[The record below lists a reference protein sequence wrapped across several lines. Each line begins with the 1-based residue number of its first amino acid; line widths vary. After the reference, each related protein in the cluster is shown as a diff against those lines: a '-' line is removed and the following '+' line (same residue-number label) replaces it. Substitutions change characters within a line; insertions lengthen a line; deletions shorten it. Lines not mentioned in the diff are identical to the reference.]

1 MIKENNNPRYLQF
14 LLINKL
20 INYENYL
27 FRIKASQLNI
37 NTYQEN

>member
-1 MIKENNNPRYLQF
+1 MKKENYLLKRLMIF
-14 LLINKL
+14 IFIKKL

-37 NTYQEN
+37 NTY